1 MSKGFSLHIGLNKL
15 DTAHYPGVPV
25 LNAAVNDAVFWES
38 YARKQGYETQSLHN
52 ADATAEAV
60 LEALH
65 ALAQQT
71 GPGDILLLTYA
82 GHGSHVPNDK
92 ADGFDDEREDQ
103 TWCLY
108 NRELLDDELFEAF
121 RAFPEGSRI
130 LVVSDSCHS
139 GTIVK
144 ALPDETDLSVMLESG
159 LNNTAA
165 ARGMRSRK
173 LPLEAEQ
180 EIMVRFAEKVYEP
193 LQKKYRKTPQ
203 AANVKAAVKLMAACQ
218 DDQTTYDGETNGI
231 FTEAFMQLFEQPAM
245 QKATAEKLIDEI
257 REKYYFPRP
266 NFFQYGGIIPSF
278 DKTFPFTIDI
288 PDADKVKGSRKPDL
302 RPAPVQRDLTQE
314 EQWDNVKVKKNAQLL
329 ITFEEKPE
337 AGLSGGKDIEI
348 LEQDG
353 NSLLVEL
360 KTTPHEHA
368 WSAAHALHQ
377 ELLAKGWKAAVEPVL
392 SVNPAQDKRATREGD
407 ANNPDFIREWP
418 PTHAE
423 GKIGWHLDDDHSQLK
438 KAHAAVSAKPGA
450 HVRIAHLDTGYIAGH
465 PALPQ
470 HLDYSRQRS
479 FVKKEDPAL
488 AIDKP
493 ESGQDGHGLG
503 TMVLLAGGEVS
514 MSDTFGEYEGPIGG
528 APLAEVVP
536 MRISESVVIM
546 NDKTFSEALD
556 YAIETG
562 CEVVTMS
569 MAGKPSNRMAKA
581 VNKAYEAGI
590 VIVSAASNCW
600 YKGTGNLLPKCVM
613 YPAAFERVIAATGA
627 MFNHKPYDV
636 DFLQP
641 GSERAISTQY
651 MQGSWGPASRMT
663 RALAAYTPN
672 TPWASTRHT
681 FLRSGG
687 GTSSATPQVAA
698 AAALYIAFHRD
709 EMEQKGYYGEGRKWL
724 KVEAVRHALYTAAA
738 KEQLFPDWQKY
749 YGNGILKAYD
759 ALQVPVADEQM
770 LSQSPSAESTLFGVV
785 ETIGSFF
792 KRRKL
797 FRSAEPKPEAEAL
810 AMELLH
816 LLQTDPQFFALFS
829 RLDLSDPAAVEAEVS
844 KPAFRE
850 QVLRSPYASGYLKEA
865 MQETAV
871 PA

>member
-1 MSKGFSLHIGLNKL
+1 MSNGYSLHIGLNKL
-15 DTAHYPGVPV
+15 DTAHYPDVPV
-25 LNAAVNDAVFWES
+25 LKAAVNDAVFWES
-38 YARKQGYETQSLHN
+38 YARGLGYEPHSLHDT
-52 ADATAEAV
+52 AATSAAV
-60 LEALH
+60 LDALH
-65 ALAQQT
+65 SHAQKLE
-71 GPGDILLLTYA
+71 PGDILLLTYA
-82 GHGSHVPNDK
+82 GHGSQIRNEK
-92 ADGFDDEREDQ
+92 AEGFDQERNDQ

-108 NRELLDDELFEAF
+108 DRELLDDELFEAF
-121 RAFPEGSRI
+121 RNFREGTRI

-139 GTIVK
+139 GTMVR
-144 ALPDETDLSVMLESG
+144 ALPDETDLSALLESG
-159 LNNTAA
+159 LNRSADT
-165 ARGMRSRK
+165 RGLRSRK

-180 EIMVRFAEKVYEP
+180 DVMARFAESVYEP
-193 LQKKYRKTPQ
+193 LQKKYRKTAQ

-231 FTEAFMQLFEQPAM
+231 FTEAFIQLFEQPSM
-245 QKATAEKLIDEI
+245 KKATAEILIDEI

-266 NFFQYGGIIPSF
+266 NFFQYGSIIPSF
-278 DKTFPFTIDI
+278 DAAFPFTIGI
-288 PDADKVKGSRKPDL
+288 PDAAKVKGVRSPDL
-302 RPAPVQRDLTQE
+302 RPEPIRRDISLE

-329 ITFEEKPE
+329 IEFEEKPD
-337 AGLSGGKDIEI
+337 ADLTGGKDIEV

-353 NSLLVEL
+353 NSLLAEL
-360 KTTPHEHA
+360 KNTPHEHA
-368 WSAAHALHQ
+368 WSAAHALQQ
-377 ELLAKGWKAAVEPVL
+377 ELLAKGWKATVEPVL

-418 PTHAE
+418 PAHPE
-423 GKIGWHLDDDHSQLK
+423 GKIGWHLDDEHSQLK
-438 KAHAAVSAKPGA
+438 KAGEAVSAKPGA
-450 HVRIAHLDTGYIAGH
+450 HVRIAHLDTGYVAGH
-465 PALPQ
+465 PALPAK
-470 HLDYSRQRS
+470 LDVARQRS
-479 FVKKEDPAL
+479 FVKKEDPSQ

-503 TMVLLAGGEVS
+503 TMVLLAGNKVTLT
-514 MSDTFGEYEGPIGG
+514 DTFEEYEGFIGG

-546 NDKTFSEALD
+546 NDKNFSEALS

-569 MAGKPSNRMAKA
+569 MAGKPSNRMARA

-627 MFNHKPYDV
+627 MYNHQPYDV

-663 RALAAYTPN
+663 KALAAYTPN
-672 TPWASTRHT
+672 TPWASTKHK

-698 AAALYIAFHRD
+698 AAALYIAFHRE
-709 EMEQKGYYGEGRKWL
+709 EMEQKGYYKEGRKWL

-738 KEQLFPDWQKY
+738 KDNLFPEWQKY
-749 YGNGILKAYD
+749 YGNGILKAWD
-759 ALQVPVADEQM
+759 ALQVPVADEST
-770 LSQSPSAESTLFGVV
+770 LTEAPSAESTLFGVV

-797 FRSAEPKPEAEAL
+797 FRSAEPKPEPEAL

-816 LLQTDPQFFALFS
+816 LLQTDPQFFPLFS

-844 KPAFRE
+844 KPAFRD
-850 QVLRSPYASGYLKEA
+850 QVLQSPYASGYLKEA
-865 MQETAV
+865 VLA
-871 PA
+871 